1 MKNTNTTAET
11 AANLTETI
19 QQEHDRMRQRAAE
32 YANDKDGTGVVMAE
46 AFVRGMRDIG
56 YKSTAY
62 ALNEIIDNALE
73 ARASQVLV
81 ELFEG
86 KGGLESVAIIDNG
99 MGMPEE
105 WIRHSIRWG
114 GSHRD
119 QGNLKGLGRF
129 GYGLKSAA
137 ISFARRFEVYSKI
150 ENASNWSMVY
160 LDVDDLAKG
169 NYRTESGGVGVP
181 APSAT
186 GLPQQIHERLKERG
200 ISLEHGTVILITK
213 IDSDRIRT
221 RYNMTG
227 SSDVQKIE
235 SFLMEQFGITFRNYV
250 LNTPVLVNGKKVDPI
265 DPLFITPG
273 TRFYDIDKDR
283 ATPLSPMVIPVKSQD
298 KKTIQGYIRCRF
310 SWMPATFLRKAE
322 YKLVPNSG
330 PRTMNERFAIRRDNN
345 GVIVLRAGRQID
357 VIDGHTE
364 IGKFQNNDR
373 YIGLEIDFDPTL
385 DGLFAVPTSKQQVVP
400 SKRVWDLLDEA
411 GFKDAL
417 AQMRALVKKDIK
429 RVDELASK
437 KSSPD
442 QKPADD
448 DEMTPAEAAMKS
460 VEKFL
465 PPKKETLEEIKRAEE
480 ELETKLEEESS
491 QTGIPK
497 EKLREV
503 KEEQAKIR
511 PYRITLENK
520 GDVAPFFRAVQE
532 GGQKVLYINRDH
544 RFYMDIYSHTDGIVR
559 NGLEAMLFS
568 IGALMIRSS
577 GDMRTFY
584 ETSLV
589 NWSVSLNAAL
599 SNLEE
604 YDASMDNRQAEEQV
618 QELAAND

>member
-1 MKNTNTTAET
+1 
-11 AANLTETI
+11 
-19 QQEHDRMRQRAAE
+19 
-32 YANDKDGTGVVMAE
+32 
-46 AFVRGMRDIG
+46 
-56 YKSTAY
+56 
-62 ALNEIIDNALE
+62 
-73 ARASQVLV
+73 
-81 ELFEG
+81 
-86 KGGLESVAIIDNG
+86 
-99 MGMPEE
+99 
-105 WIRHSIRWG
+105 
-114 GSHRD
+114 
-119 QGNLKGLGRF
+119 
-129 GYGLKSAA
+129 
-137 ISFARRFEVYSKI
+137 
-150 ENASNWSMVY
+150 
-160 LDVDDLAKG
+160 
-169 NYRTESGGVGVP
+169 
-181 APSAT
+181 
-186 GLPQQIHERLKERG
+186 
-200 ISLEHGTVILITK
+200 
-213 IDSDRIRT
+213 
-221 RYNMTG
+221 
-227 SSDVQKIE
+227 
-235 SFLMEQFGITFRNYV
+235 
-250 LNTPVLVNGKKVDPI
+250 
-265 DPLFITPG
+265 
-273 TRFYDIDKDR
+273 
-283 ATPLSPMVIPVKSQD
+283 
-298 KKTIQGYIRCRF
+298 
-310 SWMPATFLRKAE
+310 
-322 YKLVPNSG
+322 
-330 PRTMNERFAIRRDNN
+330 MNERFAIRRDNN